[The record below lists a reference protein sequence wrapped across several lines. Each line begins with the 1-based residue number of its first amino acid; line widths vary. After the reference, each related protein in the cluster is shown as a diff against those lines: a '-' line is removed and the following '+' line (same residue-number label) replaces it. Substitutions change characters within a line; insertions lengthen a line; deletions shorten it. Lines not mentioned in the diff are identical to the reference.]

1 LDKSKKRII
10 KIIILVWIVVIIGI
24 VLYGRHLKRKQ
35 RWEELESIFTENSK
49 SIDESI
55 SIKNSEIMSEWIK
68 ESIEESA
75 SQNVDKILES
85 IREKNKD

>member
-1 LDKSKKRII
+1 MDKSKKRII